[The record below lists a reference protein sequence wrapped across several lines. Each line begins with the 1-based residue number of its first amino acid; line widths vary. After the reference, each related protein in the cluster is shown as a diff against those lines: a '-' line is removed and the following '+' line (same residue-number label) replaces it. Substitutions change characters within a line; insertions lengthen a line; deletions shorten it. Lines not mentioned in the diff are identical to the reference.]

1 MNPTLRL
8 AVVVV
13 TGALIAYS
21 IAVITEQHKK
31 TLTSFILGALATGL
45 LLDAVST
52 ILMIAGSR
60 HIPLTIHGILGYSAF
75 AAMLTDTILLFRS
88 RGKNRKGR
96 TAAPWFA
103 SVYEVCISL
112 VGCRL
117 SGRRIACDARVALGV
132 KFNDQWRPH

>member
-21 IAVITEQHKK
+21 IAVITEQRKK
-31 TLTSFILGALATGL
+31 KLTSFILGALATGL

-52 ILMIAGSR
+52 ILMIVGSR
-60 HIPLTIHGILGYSAF
+60 HVPLTIHGMLGYSAF

-88 RGKNRKGR
+88 REKNRRGEPPPLGLHLYTR
-96 TAAPWFA
+96 CAYLWWVAAYLA
-103 SVYEVCISL
+103 GGL
-112 VGCRL
+112 LAMRGL
-117 SGRRIACDARVALGV
+117 
-132 KFNDQWRPH
+132 H